1 MTMTDDGAK
10 RTKNQR
16 LLKWVDEIAA
26 LCKPDRIHWCDGSQ
40 EEYEHLCE
48 ELVQKGTF
56 TRLNPKKRPRSFLA
70 RSHPTDVARVED
82 RTYICSAR
90 KEDAGPTNNWMDP
103 KEMRGILQGLFDGC
117 MRGRTLYVVPFSMG
131 PIGSHISHI
140 GVEISDSAYV
150 AVNQRI
156 MTRMGQAALDALG
169 PDGDFVPCVHSVG
182 APVQPHQAG
191 RDLAVQR
198 HQVHHALP
206 RDP

>member
-1 MTMTDDGAK
+1 MTMTHDGEK

-26 LCKPDRIHWCDGSQ
+26 LCKPDRIDWCDGSQ

-56 TRLNPKKRPRSFLA
+56 VRLNPQKRPRSYLA

-82 RTYICSAR
+82 RTFICSAR

-103 KEMRGILQGLFDGC
+103 NEMRGVLKGLFDGC
-117 MRGRTLYVVPFSMG
+117 MVGRTLYVIPFSMG

-140 GVEISDSAYV
+140 GVEISDSA
-150 AVNQRI
+150 
-156 MTRMGQAALDALG
+156 
-169 PDGDFVPCVHSVG
+169 
-182 APVQPHQAG
+182 
-191 RDLAVQR
+191 
-198 HQVHHALP
+198 
-206 RDP
+206 